1 MTLDVGPRSF
11 PRGSDQS
18 SHRAGSLGSR
28 FFYAGEGVTGGGKWG
43 SAVVQSGPWM
53 DLSGTTDRWGRDDTA
68 VKEAALDTGP
78 EHPKKTPRSRAWS
91 KRTTEP

>member
-1 MTLDVGPRSF
+1 M
-11 PRGSDQS
+11 
-18 SHRAGSLGSR
+18 
-28 FFYAGEGVTGGGKWG
+28 
-43 SAVVQSGPWM
+43 VQSGPWM